1 MLPVTDLNNV
11 ALTFESARKEMR
23 DARKFL
29 VLESGTEIEII
40 GEIARGAFAYV
51 RETGDPTLV
60 LKTPQNKAG
69 ASEDVENDA
78 RMLKFIGPALG
89 IQKPSRAVTY
99 AVEGG
104 EMKIGLLAHRYDGT
118 GEDFDPSDLPIADRM
133 FFLQPLLHGLLRLK
147 KLEIHHGDIKLRN
160 TLISIEGFVLSDFGG
175 ARQGSVT
182 AVGSI
187 ALMALRAFG
196 AANTLEEGQKEDL
209 HALGTIFLDIAD
221 SRSTEDLYAEKV
233 NGGKVVSAGQIP
245 DRESTRHTKS
255 APKASHSSS
264 NQPRYSLTDHKRA
277 LRLMNNEFEMRLHAL
292 SRMDSELAAILRK
305 MLITNAGSGESP
317 NNRDVLEVTKDFREY
332 MKKNGLLAH
341 ELTT

>member
-11 ALTFESARKEMR
+11 VLTFENARKEMR
-23 DARKFL
+23 GEQKFL
-29 VLESGTEIEII
+29 VLESGAEIEII

-78 RMLKFIGPALG
+78 RMLRLIGPALG

-104 EMKIGLLAHRYDGT
+104 EMKIGLLARRYDGT
-118 GEDFDPSDLPIADRM
+118 GEDFDASRLAVADRM
-133 FFLQPLLHGLLRLK
+133 FYLQPLLHGLLRLK
-147 KLEIHHGDIKLRN
+147 KLAIHHGDIKLRN
-160 TLISIEGFVLSDFGG
+160 TLISDEGFVLSDFGG
-175 ARQGSVT
+175 ARQGTVT

-221 SRSTEDLYAEKV
+221 GQSSEDLYADKM
-233 NGGKVVSAGQIP
+233 NGGKSVSAGQIP
-245 DRESTRHTKS
+245 EKESSRYTRS

-264 NQPRYSLTDHKRA
+264 NQPRYSITDHQRA
-277 LRLMNNEFEMRLHAL
+277 LRLMNNEYEMRLHAL
-292 SRMDSELAAILRK
+292 SRKDSTLAKILRK
-305 MLITNAGSGESP
+305 MLITNAGTGESP
-317 NNRDVLEVTKDFREY
+317 NNGDVLEVTKDFQEY
-332 MKKNGLLAH
+332 MKTNGFLSP
-341 ELTT
+341 